1 MNDTN
6 KRCGYVYLLGAPNA
20 GKSTLVNRL
29 TGAKISIV
37 THKAQTTRARVI
49 GIFICGFSQILL
61 VDTPGIFEPRRGLE
75 RAMVSSAW
83 SGVAEADIRIILVD
97 ASNPDFTN
105 VNLIINQL
113 SLASQTAVLAIN
125 KIDKVKRSNLLSIVA
140 KLNSNKIFSDT
151 FLISGLNGDGVK
163 DLEYFLKNTVPC
175 GRWLYPASQISDMND
190 RLFAAE
196 ITREK
201 LFLQLH
207 EELPYSLTV
216 ETESWQ
222 ERKDGSIRIEQVV
235 YVTRPGHRGI
245 LLGRGGQQVKRIG
258 AAARRE
264 LEKLLKKRV
273 HLFIFVKVNEKW
285 LNDERRYRAIGLNLN

>member
-1 MNDTN
+1 MSDIHE
-6 KRCGYVYLLGAPNA
+6 RCGYVALLGAPNA
-20 GKSTLVNRL
+20 GKSTLLNRL

-37 THKAQTTRARVI
+37 THKTQTTRARAI
-49 GIFICGFSQILL
+49 GIFVRGLSQILL
-61 VDTPGIFEPRRGLE
+61 VDTPGIFEPRKRFE
-75 RAMVSSAW
+75 QAMVSAAW
-83 SGVAEADIRIILVD
+83 SGVNDADIRILLVD

-105 VNLIINQL
+105 VNLIINEL
-113 SLASQTAVLAIN
+113 SRVGQTALLALN
-125 KIDKVKRSNLLSIVA
+125 KIDKVKRSKLLSIA
-140 KLNSNKIFSDT
+140 DKINSNKIFSKT
-151 FLISGLNGDGVK
+151 FMISGLNGDGVE
-163 DLEYFLKNTVPC
+163 DLEVFLKNSVPH
-175 GRWLYPASQISDMND
+175 GRWLYPSDQISDMND

-207 EELPYSLTV
+207 QELPYSLTV

-222 ERKDGSIRIEQVV
+222 ERKDGSVRIEQVV

-264 LEKLLKKRV
+264 LEIILNKRV
-273 HLFIFVKVNEKW
+273 HLFIFVKVSEKW
-285 LNDERRYRAIGLNLN
+285 HDDAERYRAIGLKFN